1 MFEKQRVA
9 FNNKDIFGNKFS
21 SNIESCFCSVSK
33 MLFANIINVDGSI
46 DVEKGPSLKKEQL
59 WSYIYYLF
67 YYNNK
72 NEKTQ
77 EFVSMKTQ
85 KTGKANAVNFYDVV
99 MTVTKSTKT
108 DGKPIVLDQN
118 TLIYFINITIHKYNN
133 TLVNPV
139 IDYLNQILAKE
150 IIPSLGSLSIKTNS
164 TPGKNVTIVTDPAK
178 IANANVKVNFTVSEK

>member
-1 MFEKQRVA
+1 MFEKQKVA

-33 MLFANIINVDGSI
+33 MLFANIINIDGSI

-72 NEKTQ
+72 NEKTP
-77 EFVSMKTQ
+77 EFVNMKTE
-85 KTGKANAVNFYDVV
+85 KNGKANAVKFYDVV
-99 MTVTKSTKT
+99 MIETKSAK
-108 DGKPIVLDQN
+108 GQGRPIVLDQN
-118 TLIYFINITIHKYNN
+118 TLIFFINIIVHKYQRI
-133 TLVNPV
+133 LVNPV

-164 TPGKNVTIVTDPAK
+164 TPGKNVTIVTDPTK
-178 IANANVKVNFTVSEK
+178 LSNANVKVNFTVSEK